1 MGIANED
8 RNSIFTSSYLI
19 KLNGRPAE
27 HGLFSFSIFSER
39 ILYPSYAA
47 VPRLWNISGLGSFF
61 AQAGLRGANSAFHA
75 GKHTK
80 SEERKKA
87 RQPMG
92 ARTPI
97 EDKRDYETALTYF
110 ALIFFVTGFLGCS
123 MPLTTREEGAGI
135 GAVGGA
141 AAGGLIGGRSAMR
154 ELARRLVVCS
164 AWEGRFDWRSTSGA
178 GNEARRAAPENGSA
192 AEGDRSSAKRNRK
205 TQRRRV
211 LVQRAGEMIS
221 LLHESRR
228 SQPRYLAENP
238 LGTSERGF
246 NV

>member
-1 MGIANED
+1 MADLQN
-8 RNSIFTSSYLI
+8 T
-19 KLNGRPAE
+19 A
-27 HGLFSFSIFSER
+27 FSAFLIFSER

-87 RQPMG
+87 RQRMG

-97 EDKRDYETALTYF
+97 EDKRDYETRTN
-110 ALIFFVTGFLGCS
+110 IFRVDILCNRFSRLFYAVND
-123 MPLTTREEGAGI
+123 AGR
-135 GAVGGA
+135 GSGYWRSRWCR
-141 AAGGLIGGRSAMR
+141 GGRPYWRGGRPCGSWR
-154 ELARRLVVCS
+154 GDWRFARPGR
-164 AWEGRFDWRSTSGA
+164 GRFDWRSTSGA

-221 LLHESRR
+221 LLLIGHGEVN
-228 SQPRYLAENP
+228 QGIWQKIP
-238 LGTSERGF
+238 
-246 NV
+246 